1 MRFFDS
7 HMHTPLCKHAVGSSL
22 EYAHEAIGAGLA
34 GICFTEHIPFP
45 GDADAHT
52 RPRNADLPEY
62 LEIVDTARRLYAQR
76 LEVRVGLEA
85 DFLPG
90 LEPHIAQ
97 LTARHDWDYIIGSV
111 HQVGAYAYGVAPE
124 PQHLLEYWRAYYDLV
139 IQAAKSGLFDAI
151 GHLDLPKRWI
161 APPINHLE
169 YALPALDA
177 IAEARLAL
185 DFNTSGWR
193 IPALNEAHPTNALL
207 REARVRGIPLALGSD
222 AHRPADV
229 GSNFGRALELAQN
242 AGYGE
247 VVSFSKRQ
255 PQIASLEP

>member
-1 MRFFDS
+1 MKIFDS
-7 HMHTPLCKHAVGSSL
+7 HMHTPLCQHAVGSPL
-22 EYAHEAIGAGLA
+22 EYAQAAIDAGLV

-45 GDADAHT
+45 LDADSHT

-62 LEIVDTARRLYAQR
+62 LEIVDAARRLYAQR

-97 LTARHDWDYIIGSV
+97 LTSRHDWDYIIGSV

-139 IQAAKSGLFDAI
+139 IQAARSGLFDAI
-151 GHLDLPKRWI
+151 GHLDLPKRWV
-161 APPINHLE
+161 APPTNYLE

-177 IAEARLAL
+177 IAEAGLAL

-193 IPALNEAHPTNALL
+193 ISALNEAHPTNALL
-207 REARVRGIPLALGSD
+207 LEASARGIGLVLGSD
-222 AHRPADV
+222 AHRPQDV
-229 GSNFGRALELAQN
+229 GSKFERALELARA

-247 VVSFSKRQ
+247 VISFRERQ
-255 PQIASLEP
+255 PQIALFEP